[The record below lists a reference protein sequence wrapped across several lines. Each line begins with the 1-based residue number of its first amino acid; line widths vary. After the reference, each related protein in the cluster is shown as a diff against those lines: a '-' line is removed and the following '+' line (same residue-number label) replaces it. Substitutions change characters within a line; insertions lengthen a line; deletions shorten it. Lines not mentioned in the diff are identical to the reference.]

1 MSNIGAFIVNP
12 GMILR
17 QSNPFLRVAVLS
29 GNGKIFCAG
38 ADLVE

>member
-1 MSNIGAFIVNP
+1 MIIGVFIISPRTVP
-12 GMILR
+12 R
-17 QSNPFLRVAVLS
+17 KSNPVRRVAVLS

>member
-1 MSNIGAFIVNP
+1 MTIGAFTIDP
-12 GMILR
+12 GMTPR
-17 QSNPFLRVAVLS
+17 RPNTRLRVAVLS

>member
-1 MSNIGAFIVNP
+1 MTTGVFIVDP
-12 GMILR
+12 EVILCR
-17 QSNPFLRVAVLS
+17 SNTTSRVAVLS

>member
-1 MSNIGAFIVNP
+1 MTIGALIAGLGDTPCGLNAT
-12 GMILR
+12 
-17 QSNPFLRVAVLS
+17 LRVAVLS

>member
-1 MSNIGAFIVNP
+1 MNIGAFTIDL

-17 QSNPFLRVAVLS
+17 RPNTSSRVAVLS